1 MNKFIT
7 GLLCSTLMAA
17 GLARAAI
24 VTLEDFSSD
33 PGGDVTNVDTNNNF
47 LTASWNAGGSMNGTF
62 ASQGVASPEE
72 DGFSITLAAF
82 TGDYTTAGITQ
93 IAFDFYGDSFA
104 PSYLFLNIVDDG
116 ANVFSYQFTDLTGIT
131 PGGGFTT
138 FTADLVYSAGWTGA
152 GSGAF
157 TTALGSVN
165 SIEVFFGRNGST
177 SLQEYRLDN
186 LETLTTPINGGG
198 GPSAVPEPNTLS
210 FIAMIAAGGLA
221 WRRRLMNRTV
231 GYA

>member
-33 PGGDVTNVDTNNNF
+33 PGGDVTNVDTVNNF
-47 LTASWNAGGSMNGTF
+47 LTDSWNAGGYMSGTF

-72 DGFSITLAAF
+72 DGFSITLANF
-82 TGDYTTAGITQ
+82 TGDYTSAGITQ
-93 IAFDFYGDSFA
+93 IAFDFFGVSLA
-104 PSYLFLNIVDDG
+104 PSYLFLNIVDG
-116 ANVFSYQFTDLTGIT
+116 ANIFSYQFTDLTGIT
-131 PGGGFTT
+131 GGFTT

-157 TTALGSVN
+157 TTALGSVD

-177 SLQEYRLDN
+177 SSQDYALDN
-186 LETLTTPINGGG
+186 LQTLNTPIGGGG